1 MSSGGRE
8 IREGAISTVNPG
20 LNEEEEEKP
29 KERRESVRTVVYV
42 YAEANGVKERERD
55 GIFPWR
61 VQPRGKG
68 MSTST
73 DQIRDGETKRAVR
86 RPPVG
91 DNHPRRGSEA
101 AGVQGLE
108 FDDRGRSGV
117 GVRGPVGEGRVDTR
131 PRRSGDPGWKPPSAV
146 ISFSSSIR

>member
-1 MSSGGRE
+1 MGCGVLGGGGRDVK
-8 IREGAISTVNPG
+8 RRPG
-20 LNEEEEEKP
+20 NKGGCHLHGQPWAGNEEEEEKP

-73 DQIRDGETKRAVR
+73 DQIR
-86 RPPVG
+86 
-91 DNHPRRGSEA
+91 
-101 AGVQGLE
+101 
-108 FDDRGRSGV
+108 GV
-117 GVRGPVGEGRVDTR
+117 GE
-131 PRRSGDPGWKPPSAV
+131 
-146 ISFSSSIR
+146 

>member
-73 DQIRDGETKRAVR
+73 DQIR
-86 RPPVG
+86 
-91 DNHPRRGSEA
+91 
-101 AGVQGLE
+101 
-108 FDDRGRSGV
+108 GV
-117 GVRGPVGEGRVDTR
+117 GE
-131 PRRSGDPGWKPPSAV
+131 
-146 ISFSSSIR
+146 

>member
-1 MSSGGRE
+1 MSANVSAENVGVFFKPTGRNPPPCVRIPAMGCGVLGGGAEMSSGGRE

-68 MSTST
+68 ISTST
-73 DQIRDGETKRAVR
+73 DQIR
-86 RPPVG
+86 
-91 DNHPRRGSEA
+91 
-101 AGVQGLE
+101 
-108 FDDRGRSGV
+108 GV
-117 GVRGPVGEGRVDTR
+117 GE
-131 PRRSGDPGWKPPSAV
+131 
-146 ISFSSSIR
+146 